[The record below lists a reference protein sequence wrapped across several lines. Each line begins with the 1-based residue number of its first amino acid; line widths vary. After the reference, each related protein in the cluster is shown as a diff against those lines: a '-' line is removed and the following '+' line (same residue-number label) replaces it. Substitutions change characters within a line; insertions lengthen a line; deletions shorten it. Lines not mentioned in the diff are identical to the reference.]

1 MDKILRQMLVEG
13 FKDILERVEYDD
25 QAGVISNIQDID
37 VKVSNQSNKLL
48 DLQDIARTL
57 ISGTESEFR
66 DTISISE
73 AWNAIKSQNEYVDRL
88 KTAEESEV
96 PELLINAMKQ
106 YFIPPVDTIDS
117 SCYDLSTMFSRYIIL
132 EAYSLIFKDYSHT
145 LAGYA
150 NEAFIAGLLGGTTL
164 PPKSGTLADL
174 ILANGD
180 IGISLKTIDASKGLD
195 ASFAT
200 LMRTLGIKY
209 KSEGK
214 GKAYSSTVDAP
225 VHNKGLYYLLFNK
238 ETDTSHTIKVFKV
251 NREEFIAKMDEL
263 LEKDVDGTYV
273 IPNETYENKL
283 ANIAPILGAKFS
295 NISDDILGVSNYINI
310 EQKIDLQQPVVE
322 NAQSTNISKIL
333 DTLSLLNDF
342 YALYTNSV
350 IKFTTEPSLENL
362 NNLKEQFLEMSKID
376 PRSLVV
382 NSECSN

>member
-1 MDKILRQMLVEG
+1 MDKTLRQMLVEG
-13 FKDILERVEYDD
+13 FKDVLERVELDD
-25 QAGVISNIQDID
+25 QAGVISNIEDID
-37 VKVSNQSNKLL
+37 VKDSNQSNKLL

-57 ISGTESEFR
+57 ITGTESEFR

-73 AWNAIKSQNEYVDRL
+73 AWNAIKSQNEYVRKL
-88 KTAEESEV
+88 ETAEESEV

-106 YFIPPVDTIDS
+106 YFIPPVETIDS
-117 SCYDLSTMFSRYIIL
+117 ACYDLSTMFSRYIIL
-132 EAYSLIFKDYSHT
+132 EAYSLIFKDYSQT

-174 ILANGD
+174 VLANGD
-180 IGISLKTIDASKGLD
+180 IGVSLKTIDASKGLD

-214 GKAYSSTVDAP
+214 GKAYSSSVDTP
-225 VHNKGLYYLLFNK
+225 VHSKGLYYLLMNK
-238 ETDTSHTIKVFKV
+238 ETMTSHTIKVFKI
-251 NREEFIAKMDEL
+251 NREEFINKMDEL
-263 LEKDVDGTYV
+263 LEKEDDGTYV
-273 IPNETYENKL
+273 IPSRTYKNKL
-283 ANIAPILGAKFS
+283 ANIAPLLGAKFV
-295 NISDDILGVSNYINI
+295 NISDGTLGVSDYISI
-310 EQKIDLQQPVVE
+310 EQRIDLQQPVVE
-322 NAQSTNISKIL
+322 NAQNTNIGKIL

-350 IKFTTEPSLENL
+350 IKFTSEPNIENL
-362 NNLKEQFLEMSKID
+362 NNLKKQFLEMSKID